1 MHIPGGMDWHLIL
14 EPSGH
19 PGARNMAIDGS
30 MLVEAD
36 RSGAALLRL
45 YRFTPPCLS
54 FGRNEPARARYD
66 RARIERLGLD
76 VVRRPTGG
84 RAVWHEHELTYA
96 VAAPIAAFGS
106 LRESYHAI
114 HERLVRALRRLG
126 VAATLAP
133 RPSARVDLDRGACFA
148 SPSGGEVVVDGKK
161 VIGSAQVRH
170 GTAFLQ
176 HGSILLDG
184 SQDLIGAISYQ
195 PSANGSTTLSTITGK
210 AIGFQEVAEAIVAG
224 WGAAFTP
231 TAPSRL
237 LPPSSAFSDPRWTWR
252 R

>member
-1 MHIPGGMDWHLIL
+1 MDWHLIL
-14 EPSGH
+14 DPAG
-19 PGARNMAIDGS
+19 
-30 MLVEAD
+30 
-36 RSGAALLRL
+36 RSGAENMALDETLLHEADCTGAAYLRL

-54 FGRNEPARARYD
+54 FGRHEPALARYD
-66 RARIERLGLD
+66 RATIEQLGLD

-84 RAVWHEHELTYA
+84 RAVWHEHEVTYA

-114 HERLVRALRRLG
+114 HERLARALGRLG
-126 VAATLAP
+126 IHATLAP
-133 RPSARVDLDRGACFA
+133 TYAARADFGDGACFA
-148 SPSGGEVVVDGKK
+148 SPIGGEVVVDGRK

-184 SQDLIGAISYQ
+184 SQQMVQTVSRRPSPNGSGTTLAALLGRPVGFDEVAAAIAAVWNGPLL
-195 PSANGSTTLSTITGK
+195 PSAHP
-210 AIGFQEVAEAIVAG
+210 AIR
-224 WGAAFTP
+224 P
-231 TAPSRL
+231 
-237 LPPSSAFSDPRWTWR
+237 SAFNDPTWTWR